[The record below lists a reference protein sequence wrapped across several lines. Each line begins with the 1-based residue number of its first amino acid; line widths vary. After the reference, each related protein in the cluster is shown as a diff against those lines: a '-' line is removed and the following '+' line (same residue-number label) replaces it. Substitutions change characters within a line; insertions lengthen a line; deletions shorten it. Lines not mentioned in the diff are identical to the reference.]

1 MYVDEFIYLSTSS
14 EVEEKFE
21 NDLKLLPN
29 LEFIGPPQYF
39 LDLKVKY
46 KEDEK
51 HLSIFISQETATIE
65 LVHRTSLSNI
75 STK

>member
-1 MYVDEFIYLSTSS
+1 M
-14 EVEEKFE
+14 EEKFE
-21 NDLKLLPN
+21 NDLKLLLN
-29 LEFIGPPQYF
+29 LEFTGPPQYF

-65 LVHRTSLSNI
+65 LVHRTSLLNI
-75 STK
+75 STKKNCIPYRTRYPVEK